1 MDNRAAFTDK
11 DFTTMKKILTA
22 TAKPMLL
29 AMGLGATL
37 WSGASIAASKAETF
51 ASPGQAVDAVV
62 AAARS
67 NDSAG
72 LLKIFGPAGKDLISS
87 GDAVAD
93 RDARARF
100 VARYGETEKIQYDA
114 ANNATLVIGTDAWPF
129 PIPLV
134 KQGGAWHFDAA
145 AGIEEV
151 LNRRIG
157 RNELSAM
164 EVCRNYVMAQRE
176 YAADLQNKK
185 LSVEYAQKMFS
196 SPGLHDGLYWPV
208 QPGEMQSPM
217 GPEIAHARAEGYDPG
232 DRTTEQR
239 APYHGYFYKILTRQG
254 AAAPGG
260 ARDYIVGG
268 HLTEGF
274 ALVAFPA
281 KYGDSGVM
289 TFIVNEAGIVFEK
302 NLGSNTATLA
312 PAIAEYNPDMT
323 WKTR

>member
-1 MDNRAAFTDK
+1 MDAHVFFTDK
-11 DFTTMKKILTA
+11 DSTTMKNVLSA
-22 TAKPMLL
+22 AAKPMLL
-29 AMGLGATL
+29 AAGFGAML
-37 WSGASIAASKAETF
+37 WSGASIGAPRAETF
-51 ASPGQAVDAVV
+51 ASPEKAVDALVS
-62 AAARS
+62 ASRAD
-67 NDSAG
+67 DSAA
-72 LLKIFGPAGKDLISS
+72 LLKLFGPAGKDLISS
-87 GDAVAD
+87 GDPIAD
-93 RDARARF
+93 KDARARF
-100 VARYGETEKIQYDA
+100 AERYGAAEKILHDA
-114 ANNATLVIGTDAWPF
+114 AGRATLVIGTDEWPF

-134 KQGGAWHFDAA
+134 KQGGVWHFDAA
-145 AGIEEV
+145 AGAQEI

-176 YAADLQNKK
+176 YAADLQDKK
-185 LSVEYAQKMFS
+185 MSMEYAQKIFS

-208 QPGEMQSPM
+208 KQGETESPI
-217 GPEIAHARAEGYDPG
+217 GPAMAHARAEGYDAG
-232 DRTTEQR
+232 DLEQR

-268 HLTEGF
+268 HLTAGF

-289 TFIVNEAGIVFEK
+289 TFVINQAGIVFEK
-302 NLGSNTATLA
+302 DLGPNTATIA
-312 PAIAEYNPDMT
+312 PAIAEFNPDMT

>member
-1 MDNRAAFTDK
+1 MGRRAAFTDR
-11 DFTTMKKILTA
+11 DHTTMKNVLMT
-22 TAKPMLL
+22 TAKPIVL
-29 AMGLGATL
+29 AVGFGAML
-37 WSGASIAASKAETF
+37 WSGAAVAAPKAETF
-51 ASPGQAVDAVV
+51 ASPEKAVDALV
-62 AAARS
+62 AASRD
-67 NDSAG
+67 NDSVA
-72 LLKIFGPAGKDLISS
+72 LLRIFGPGGKDLISS
-87 GDAVAD
+87 GDPIAD
-93 RDARARF
+93 KDARARF
-100 VARYGETEKIQYDA
+100 VERYGEAEKILHDA
-114 ANNATLVIGTDAWPF
+114 ARKATLVIGTDEWPF

-134 KQGGAWHFDAA
+134 KQGAAWHFDAA
-145 AGIEEV
+145 AGAEEI

-185 LSVEYAQKMFS
+185 LPPEYAQKIFS
-196 SPGLHDGLYWPV
+196 STGLHDGLYWPV
-208 QPGEMQSPM
+208 QPGEAQSPI
-217 GPEIAHARAEGYDPG
+217 GPQMAHARAQGYDAGFP
-232 DRTTEQR
+232 DQH

-268 HLTEGF
+268 HMTGGF

-289 TFIVNEAGIVFEK
+289 TFVINQAGIVFEK
-302 NLGSNTATLA
+302 DLGPKTATLA
-312 PAIAEYNPDMT
+312 PAVAEFNPDMT